1 MFWSGIFCYTFVPMK
16 LLAIGDIHGRDVWKD
31 INFLAFDKVVFVG
44 DYADSYT
51 HSDWQVYQNLKEIID
66 LKKQNFDKIVLLL
79 GNHDIHYSHYPNHRC
94 SGFREI
100 AQYDLTELFT
110 THKDCFQVAYQID
123 NQLFTHAGIS
133 GSWYN
138 QHYQTHFKG
147 VPYDKIAERLNEMN
161 DDENGQNALF
171 QVGKLRGGKE
181 KVGGIVWADKLET
194 QYDYLFGLNQI
205 VGHTRLDDFESYRDD
220 STQSSITYID
230 VLSEKEA
237 FFEMII

>member
-1 MFWSGIFCYTFVPMK
+1 MFWSGIFCNTFVPMK

-44 DYADSYT
+44 DYVDSYT
-51 HSDWQVYQNLKEIID
+51 RSDWQVYQNLKEIID
-66 LKKQNFDKIVLLL
+66 FKKQNFDKVVLLL

-110 THKDCFQVAYQID
+110 THKDCFQLAYQID

-133 GSWYN
+133 G
-138 QHYQTHFKG
+138 FKG

-161 DDENGQNALF
+161 DDENGQNVLF
-171 QVGKLRGGKE
+171 QVGKLRGGTE

-237 FFEMII
+237 FFEMVL